1 MSSATMVFSLPGH
14 EALGGRLAALL
25 DAPEGALT
33 LRTFPD
39 GETYVRGE
47 TPCEGLD
54 VVLAANLFQPDGQFL
69 PLVYAVRA
77 LRVLGARRVF
87 LVSPYLPYMRQ
98 DARFKPGEV
107 VTSRIFARLLS
118 DAVDGLVTVDP
129 HLHRY
134 TTLEEIYSIPTRVA
148 HATAAVACWIRARV
162 RKPLIVGPDSES
174 EQWVSEVA
182 DLAEAPFIVLS
193 KTRHG
198 DREVSIEAPSL
209 APWREHTPV
218 LVDDIISTARTMVET
233 LGHLKDAGYAAPVCI
248 GVHAVFAGDAYAALQ
263 DAGAAEIVTCN
274 TIPHPS
280 NAIDLTKLLAEG
292 LSELFS
298 SKPGGSR
305 VQETSA

>member
-1 MSSATMVFSLPGH
+1 MSQLTMVFSLPGH
-14 EALGGRLAALL
+14 EALGARLAAVL

-54 VVLAANLFQPDGQFL
+54 AVLAANLFQPNGQFL

-77 LRVLGARRVF
+77 LRVLGARRVV

-107 VTSRIFARLLS
+107 VTSRIFAKLLS
-118 DAVDGLVTVDP
+118 DTVDGLVTVDP

-134 TTLEEIYSIPTRVA
+134 TTLGEIYAIPSRVE
-148 HATAAVACWIRARV
+148 HAAVAVAGWIRQAV
-162 RKPLIVGPDSES
+162 EKPVIVGPDSES

-182 DLAEAPFIVLS
+182 DLAGAPFIVLS
-193 KTRHG
+193 KIRHG
-198 DREVSIEAPSL
+198 DREVSIEVPPL
-209 APWREHTPV
+209 APWRAHTPV
-218 LVDDIISTARTMVET
+218 LVDDIISTARTMIET
-233 LGHLKDAGYAAPVCI
+233 LGHLQDAGYAAPVCI

-263 DAGAAEIVTCN
+263 EAGAAEIVTCN

-280 NAIDLTKLLAEG
+280 NAIDLTMLLAEG
-292 LSELFS
+292 LRELFS
-298 SKPGGSR
+298 SNAAARR
-305 VQETSA
+305 VQETPS